1 MATMQSAIALV
12 GVAKQTAK
20 GSPAVQPVFQH
31 GITDGSVLKVDI
43 TQDREEHTSGAR
55 FSPGVNRTE
64 AIPGAEFTMRAHPKT
79 IGLYLYAALG
89 AINTTGAGPYTH
101 AITLGPDLPYL
112 SLFGKQN
119 TDMYRIPDAKIDQL
133 SLSWSG
139 NEPLECSVQALGCEL
154 DVQATWTP
162 TVDDAIASYWTPVG
176 GTFQLDIDGTTLAA
190 AKVTGGE
197 IQIANNAQPILLSG
211 VITPDDV
218 AVGAQTIDV
227 SLEMTPAD
235 LADWRTVVTGS
246 PAGANVQGTP
256 VYGSFSVVFVN
267 GTDTLTIA
275 CTRVPFLIDFPDAD
289 PAGGALTI
297 TAAGLVVQPTAGTTP
312 ITATVVNGQTS
323 Y

>member
-1 MATMQSAIALV
+1 MTTMQSAIALV

-20 GSPAVQPVFQH
+20 GAAAAQPTFQH
-31 GITDGSVLKVDI
+31 GITDGSVLKVDV
-43 TQDREEHTSGAR
+43 TQDREEHTSGSR

-79 IGLYLYAALG
+79 LGLYLYAALG
-89 AINTTGAGPYTH
+89 AISTTGAGPYTH
-101 AITLGPDLPYL
+101 TITLGADLPYL

-119 TDMYRIPDAKIDQL
+119 TDLYRIPDCKIDQL

-139 NEPLECSVQALGCEL
+139 NEPLEVSLQALGCEL
-154 DVQATWTP
+154 DVQGTWTP
-162 TVDDAIASYWTPVG
+162 TTDEALASYWTPVG

-190 AKVTGGE
+190 APITGGE
-197 IQIANNAQPILLSG
+197 IQIANNAQPIMLSG
-211 VITPDDV
+211 VITPDDI

-227 SLEMTPAD
+227 SLEMTPAN
-235 LADWRTVVTGS
+235 LNDWRTVVTGS
-246 PAGANVQGTP
+246 TGGTDVSGTP
-256 VYGSFSVVFVN
+256 VYGSFSVAFVN

-312 ITATVVNGQTS
+312 ITATVVNGHTS